1 MSPAGSPL
9 SPEELPTGWEAAT
22 QWRRLREALSGP
34 RRLAVQRQAI
44 DAILR
49 RARDLVRHARR
60 PTRREEV
67 GWPETGDLDL
77 ESTLDRPRPWA
88 AADLRLVRDVPLE
101 ADLVA
106 VLDMSRSMTGE
117 KIALVALATAILR
130 MKLEHVAVVA
140 FDTHPHTLVRT
151 GESLGVRELVR
162 RVLEVPAQGYTNI
175 QGGLERGLEQL
186 GRSRRRERVG
196 LLFTDGVA
204 NVGLDPVRVAARYP
218 RLHVVH
224 VGPHNPVGARTCQR
238 IAAAGRGR
246 LYRARAYADLP
257 EVVRRA
263 VRELFRT

>member
-1 MSPAGSPL
+1 MAHEGAPPPL
-9 SPEELPTGWEAAT
+9 AELPAGWEAAT
-22 QWRRLREALSGP
+22 EWRRLRVALSGP
-34 RRLAVQRQAI
+34 QRLAVQRRAI
-44 DAILR
+44 DAIVH

-60 PTRREEV
+60 PVRREEV

-88 AADLRLVRDVPLE
+88 ASDLRLVRDVPRE

-106 VLDMSRSMTGE
+106 VLDMSLSMTGE

-130 MKLEHVAVVA
+130 IKLEHVAVVA
-140 FDTHPHTLVRT
+140 FDTHPHTLLRT
-151 GESLGVRELVR
+151 GEALGVRELVR

-175 QGGLERGLEQL
+175 EAGLERGLGEL

-204 NVGLDPVRVAARYP
+204 NVGLDPVGIAIRYP

-224 VGPHNPVGARTCQR
+224 VGPHNPMGARTCR
-238 IAAAGRGR
+238 RLAEAGRGR

-263 VRELFRT
+263 VRELFRA